1 MAIYKNTSPIVT
13 NGLVL
18 YLDAANRQSYI
29 SGSTTWNN
37 LSSNIN
43 NGTLVNTP
51 AYSSNTGGSI
61 IFNGTNN
68 TTTFTAT
75 INSIGMYQ
83 NSFTNEFWF
92 NPSSITQGALLAA
105 DGSSVAGG
113 QYAVILRFNIIFI
126 SYYGEDQGVSLP
138 STNIWYHFLN
148 TYNYTTKSSRMYV
161 NGILSSTLTRTV
173 DLGPS
178 IQNSNLKLGLYGFG
192 GSYFSGSLAS
202 VKIYNRDLTQ
212 QEVLQNYNA
221 TKTRFNLT

>member
-1 MAIYKNTSPIVT
+1 MYYGTPPIVT
-13 NGLVL
+13 SGLVL
-18 YLDAANRQSYI
+18 CLDAANRQSYV
-29 SGSTTWNN
+29 SGATTWNN
-37 LSSNIN
+37 LTSNIN

-51 AYSSNTGGSI
+51 AYNSGNGGSI

-68 TTTFTAT
+68 ITTFTAT
-75 INSIGMYQ
+75 INSVGMYQ
-83 NSFTNEFWF
+83 GSFSNEFWF

-113 QYAVILRFNIIFI
+113 QYAVVLRSTNILV

-221 TKTRFNLT
+221 TKTRFGLT